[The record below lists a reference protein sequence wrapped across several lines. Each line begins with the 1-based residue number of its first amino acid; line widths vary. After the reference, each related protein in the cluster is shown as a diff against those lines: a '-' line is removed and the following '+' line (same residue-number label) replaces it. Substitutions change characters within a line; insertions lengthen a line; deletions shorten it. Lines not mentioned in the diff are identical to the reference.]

1 VFYLKFFANPEGI
14 ELKEGMMKQQRNI
27 RCFAVLTAIGIV
39 AAILQVA
46 TATAAPQNWPNG
58 PWEVPQQNDSLSAIR
73 DYDQLV
79 ATLEN
84 IAHSSQGATQ
94 LDYAPYPAKGS
105 GRLVP
110 YVTIGS
116 GSRKIMVIAQ
126 QHGNEWITSNGMIS
140 EIRAL
145 SSNAKEAKFIRD
157 ELTVII
163 VPRVNIDGFDATPTG
178 EPWRYNVDPDVC
190 PTGPCPPY
198 YGRNQGYDINRYQPY
213 LTDYPEDNPN
223 APGPDSANPVPESL
237 NCRAIYDA
245 AGGADAV
252 EVVLDL
258 HGQSTPLDANRDMVF
273 SSTLWPTATAT
284 ADTIGVGLQFDA
296 AVELSKRVISVALI
310 ARDKIAHANTDLYNG
325 GPEPGIARNCY
336 GLLGSA
342 SVLFEHRG
350 VGQKAAGYMADISFR
365 TVMAIIEAL
374 ADGSL
379 YTTSVDRA
387 EALVR
392 SPDNASL
399 FWKCV
404 VQRPY
409 TLENYNF
416 CREKY
421 GMNPVSTLPPFPFEM
436 GKPGPGEGETLDAET
451 ALQIIY
457 ELDNPE

>member
-1 VFYLKFFANPEGI
+1 
-14 ELKEGMMKQQRNI
+14 MKKKNKMRLLALV
-27 RCFAVLTAIGIV
+27 AVVGFLAF
-39 AAILQVA
+39 LQVTPA
-46 TATAAPQNWPNG
+46 AAAPQSWPNG
-58 PWEVPQQNDSLSAIR
+58 PWVVDQQKESRSAIR

-84 IAHSSQGATQ
+84 IVQSSQGAST
-94 LDYAPYPAKGS
+94 LAYAPYPATGS

-116 GSRKIMVIAQ
+116 GPRKLIAVA
-126 QHGNEWITSNGMIS
+126 QHHGGEYISSNGMVS
-140 EIRAL
+140 LIRAL
-145 SSNAKEAKFIRD
+145 SSNAKQARFIRD
-157 ELTVII
+157 ELTVIVI
-163 VPRVNIDGFDATPTG
+163 PRVNIDGFDATPTG

-190 PTGPCPPY
+190 AAGPCPPY
-198 YGRNQGYDINRYQPY
+198 SSRNRGYDTNRYNVY
-213 LTDYPEDNPN
+213 LKDYPMDDPN
-223 APGPDSANPVPESL
+223 TPDPDADNPVPESL
-237 NCRAIYDA
+237 NIRAIYDM

-252 EVVLDL
+252 EVMLDL
-258 HGQSTPLDANRDMVF
+258 HGQGTPLDANRDMVF
-273 SSTLWPTATAT
+273 SSTLWPTATDT
-284 ADTIGVGLQFDA
+284 ADDLGIRLEFDA
-296 AVELSKRVISVALI
+296 AAELSKRVISVALM
-310 ARDKIAHANTDLYNG
+310 ARDKIAHANTSLYNG
-325 GPEPGIARNCY
+325 GPQPGINRNAY

-342 SVLFEHRG
+342 SVLFEHRTE
-350 VGQKAAGYMADISFR
+350 GQKAAGYMADISFR

-392 SPDNASL
+392 APDSASL

-421 GMNPVSTLPPFPFEM
+421 GMSPRDELPPFPFEP
-436 GKPGPGEGETLDAET
+436 GAPGPGETLDVET

-457 ELDNPE
+457 ELENPE